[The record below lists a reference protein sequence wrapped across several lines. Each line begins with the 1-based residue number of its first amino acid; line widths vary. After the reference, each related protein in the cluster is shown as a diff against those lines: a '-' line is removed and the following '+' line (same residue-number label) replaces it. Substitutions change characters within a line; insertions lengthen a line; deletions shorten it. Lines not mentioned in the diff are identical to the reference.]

1 MEVIGYPEYLIYE
14 DGRIWSKLKKQD
26 IKQYNDQ
33 DGYKLVGLRKKAN
46 EWDMKKVHRLL
57 GQHFIPNP
65 HNYQQIDHMNQITH
79 DNRLSNLRWVS
90 LSVQNINR
98 RSNNNHRNIHF
109 IKTDIGTSYRF
120 SLKRN
125 KKVLINKTFRNLN
138 ECIWFKF
145 VYMIK
150 LN

>member
-79 DNRLSNLRWVS
+79 DNRLSN
-90 LSVQNINR
+90 
-98 RSNNNHRNIHF
+98 
-109 IKTDIGTSYRF
+109 DY
-120 SLKRN
+120 
-125 KKVLINKTFRNLN
+125 
-138 ECIWFKF
+138 
-145 VYMIK
+145 Y
-150 LN
+150 